1 MFHDD
6 YKIYVHMK
14 KKIAIIGGGY
24 SSEAGISMKST
35 QQLCEMMDNSLFEL
49 YPIFISS
56 HGWFLQLH
64 GQEFPVAK
72 EDFSVTV
79 NGVKITFDC
88 IYNSIHGTPGEDGRL
103 ASYYELLQIP
113 YTSCGV
119 FTSALTFN
127 KYATKTF
134 LSSFGITSAKA
145 VLIRKHDTIDTE
157 SIVATLG
164 LPCFVKPNNGGSSF
178 GVSKVKHS
186 TELLPAI
193 HKALDEDAEV
203 IIESFIKGIEISNG
217 VYKVGNEITVLP
229 ITEIRTD
236 NEFFD
241 YQAKY
246 EGKSIEITP
255 AEISEEL
262 TQRCKALTANIYKH
276 LDCKGICRVDYIIQ
290 DNELYMLEINTVPG
304 MSKASIIPQQIRAA
318 GMKESDVFTAIIT
331 DCIQK

>member
-1 MFHDD
+1 
-6 YKIYVHMK
+6 MK

-24 SSEAGISMKST
+24 SSEAEISMKST
-35 QQLCEMMDNSLFEL
+35 RQLCEMMDNSLFDLFPVFISKQAWIVQTQNNE
-49 YPIFISS
+49 YPI
-56 HGWFLQLH
+56 Q
-64 GQEFPVAK
+64 K
-72 EDFSVTV
+72 EDFSFVY
-79 NGVKITFDC
+79 NGEKITFDC

-103 ASYYELLQIP
+103 ASYFELLGIP

-127 KYATKTF
+127 KYATKMF
-134 LSSFGITSAKA
+134 LQSFGVQSAKA
-145 VLIRKHDTIDTE
+145 VLVRKNDTINAHD
-157 SIVATLG
+157 IVEKLG

-178 GVSKVKHS
+178 GVSKVKS
-186 TELLPAI
+186 VDDIIPAI
-193 HKALDEDAEV
+193 HKALLEDSEV
-203 IIESFIKGIEISNG
+203 IIESFIQGTEISNG
-217 VYKVGNEITVLP
+217 VYKIGNNITVLP

-246 EGKSIEITP
+246 EGKSKEITP

-262 TQRCKALTANIYKH
+262 SNKCKKLTAQIYSH

-290 DNELYMLEINTVPG
+290 NNELYMLEINTVPG

-318 GMKESDVFTAIIT
+318 GMKESDVFTAIINDVLHT
-331 DCIQK
+331 K

>member
-1 MFHDD
+1 
-6 YKIYVHMK
+6 MK

-35 QQLCEMMDNSLFEL
+35 QQLCEMMDSSKFDLFPVFISKDAWLVQLDGNE
-49 YPIFISS
+49 YPIN
-56 HGWFLQLH
+56 
-64 GQEFPVAK
+64 K
-72 EDFSVTV
+72 EDFSFMM
-79 NGVKITFDC
+79 NGSKITFDC

-103 ASYYELLQIP
+103 ASYFELLNIP

-134 LSSFGITSAKA
+134 LDSFGITSAKA
-145 VLIRKHDTIDTE
+145 VLLRKNDTIDTAAII
-157 SIVATLG
+157 SKLG

-178 GVSKVKHS
+178 GVSKVKQ
-186 TELLPAI
+186 EADLIPAI
-193 HKALDEDAEV
+193 NKALDEDAEV
-203 IIESFIKGIEISNG
+203 IIESFIKGTEISNG
-217 VYKVGNEITVLP
+217 VYKIGNSITVLP
-229 ITEIRTD
+229 ITEIRTT

-246 EGKSIEITP
+246 EGKSVEITP
-255 AEISEEL
+255 AEISDTLTAKCKEL
-262 TQRCKALTANIYKH
+262 TARIYTH
-276 LDCKGICRVDYIIQ
+276 LDCKGICRIDYIIQ

-331 DCIQK
+331 DCLQ